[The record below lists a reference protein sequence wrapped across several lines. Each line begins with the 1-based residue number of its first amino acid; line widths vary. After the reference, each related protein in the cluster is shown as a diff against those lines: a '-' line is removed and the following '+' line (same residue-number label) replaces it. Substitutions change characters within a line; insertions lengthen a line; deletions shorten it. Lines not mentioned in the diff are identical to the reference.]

1 MFLILYIQLPSL
13 QVDMIDVKVV
23 VIELHMDH
31 FLTFLVHF
39 ILFKS
44 LVDLIYLALHLW
56 LILHW
61 EKFVDLSFR
70 RVHYLVRMHHIW
82 LLIT

>member
-1 MFLILYIQLPSL
+1 MGVLAIGPGSLIDLGIFLGFFRVVNLRNWLNILGFFFITLVCNMFLILYIQLPSL

-39 ILFKS
+39 ILF
-44 LVDLIYLALHLW
+44 
-56 LILHW
+56 
-61 EKFVDLSFR
+61 
-70 RVHYLVRMHHIW
+70 
-82 LLIT
+82 